1 MAFDLFEPKTPDKVI
16 DEQKR
21 REEIMEKL
29 KKHEQDRQ
37 ESMKTL
43 QTVMPGNYRL
53 YFECI

>member
-1 MAFDLFEPKTPDKVI
+1 MAFDLFEPKTPDKVL

-43 QTVMPGNYRL
+43 QTDIPGN
-53 YFECI
+53 